1 MAKHRAAASGGIQML
16 HKENRNDFRMVQLFK
31 SHSESYLWQQTAA
44 TSTDQWS
51 IEQKKDRKPY
61 LYRFAICHLR
71 CVLRKVE
78 ASRVLA
84 FFMRDGLVSLMSPSA
99 CRQNNRSTASCAN
112 SWAELFWLHF
122 LSFHSSCLCQKASK
136 NFPDLGT
143 PAPTSPSHTCCT
155 SQRFP
160 PAPSAEEKGRCSRG
174 PTTMAKEREAQGTFP
189 SRITFVINQNIA
201 IFSWTVIS
209 IQICTLYFPLYFPDS
224 HWLSPFVP
232 PLNLNNDWNYHWHC
246 CSTLAPALSL
256 GSVTEEEWVEIS
268 VEALMVAPIL
278 FFSVISS
285 SSLQLSWNHSLTA
298 ECLCQGCSFKDSSL
312 GRLSSAPQCFP
323 LTWNSYF
330 CSAGNGDIIN
340 KST

>member
-16 HKENRNDFRMVQLFK
+16 HKENRNEFRMVQLFK

-136 NFPDLGT
+136 NFLDLGT
-143 PAPTSPSHTCCT
+143 PAPTSPCHACCT
-155 SQRFP
+155 SLRDSLLPLQQRRKEGAAEDPRSWQRKEKHRAHFQVESLLLLTKTLQF
-160 PAPSAEEKGRCSRG
+160 SAE
-174 PTTMAKEREAQGTFP
+174 
-189 SRITFVINQNIA
+189 
-201 IFSWTVIS
+201 
-209 IQICTLYFPLYFPDS
+209 L
-224 HWLSPFVP
+224 LSV
-232 PLNLNNDWNYHWHC
+232 
-246 CSTLAPALSL
+246 
-256 GSVTEEEWVEIS
+256 
-268 VEALMVAPIL
+268 
-278 FFSVISS
+278 
-285 SSLQLSWNHSLTA
+285 
-298 ECLCQGCSFKDSSL
+298 FK
-312 GRLSSAPQCFP
+312 SAPFISLCIFQIPRQANTNETFRNEGKRCGKSQSKHGKAVQLLLF
-323 LTWNSYF
+323 N
-330 CSAGNGDIIN
+330 IN
-340 KST
+340 ILLKPG

>member
-1 MAKHRAAASGGIQML
+1 MCFKESGGKQSFSILHERWARLPDEPQCLQTKQQEHSQLCQQLGRALLAAFLKFSFLLPLSKSFQKLSWSRHPCSHLPMPCML
-16 HKENRNDFRMVQLFK
+16 HI
-31 SHSESYLWQQTAA
+31 SE
-44 TSTDQWS
+44 
-51 IEQKKDRKPY
+51 
-61 LYRFAICHLR
+61 
-71 CVLRKVE
+71 
-78 ASRVLA
+78 
-84 FFMRDGLVSLMSPSA
+84 
-99 CRQNNRSTASCAN
+99 
-112 SWAELFWLHF
+112 
-122 LSFHSSCLCQKASK
+122 
-136 NFPDLGT
+136 
-143 PAPTSPSHTCCT
+143 
-155 SQRFP
+155 RFP

-174 PTTMAKEREAQGTFP
+174 PTIMAKEREAQGTFP